1 MNQIWPEFKVE
12 GDAKIQYT
20 LRLTPVYSTDQP
32 VEKLIYEQ
40 DDLDTP
46 IELPARPY
54 QTYVSVSIKAK
65 GKGTLFIG
73 AIHKRW
79 SRLELGQFILGGK
92 RYSDEK

>member
-1 MNQIWPEFKVE
+1 M
-12 GDAKIQYT
+12 
-20 LRLTPVYSTDQP
+20 RLTPVYSTDQP

-40 DDLDTP
+40 DDLDT

-73 AIHKRW
+73 AIHKGHAW
-79 SRLELGQFILGGK
+79 N
-92 RYSDEK
+92 

>member
-1 MNQIWPEFKVE
+1 MESKYHFDANKVNQIWPEFKVE

-46 IELPARPY
+46 IELPL
-54 QTYVSVSIKAK
+54 VLIK
-65 GKGTLFIG
+65 
-73 AIHKRW
+73 HM
-79 SRLELGQFILGGK
+79 
-92 RYSDEK
+92 